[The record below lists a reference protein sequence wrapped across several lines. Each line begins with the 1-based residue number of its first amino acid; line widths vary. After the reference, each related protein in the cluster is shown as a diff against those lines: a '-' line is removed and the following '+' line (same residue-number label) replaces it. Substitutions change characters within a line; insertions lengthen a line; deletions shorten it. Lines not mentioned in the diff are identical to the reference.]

1 MSEQSILLSH
11 AHQERR
17 MFDFDATL
25 PLMAVQFLILTVI
38 LNAIFYKPLSNALD
52 NRDDYVRG
60 NLREAKD
67 RLEQAKN
74 LAAQYEQELAVTRR
88 QAQVLLEEARA
99 DAQKIATGEI
109 AAAQKIVQAELLN
122 VQAEIDQ
129 QKQSVLRDLEVQVG
143 TFSQQLLTKLLA

>member
-1 MSEQSILLSH
+1 
-11 AHQERR
+11 

>member
-1 MSEQSILLSH
+1 
-11 AHQERR
+11 

-52 NRDDYVRG
+52 DRDDYVRG

-74 LAAQYEQELAVTRR
+74 LATQYEQELAVTRR

-99 DAQKIATGEI
+99 DAQKITTGEI
-109 AAAQKIVQAELLN
+109 AAAQQVVQAELLN

-129 QKQSVLRDLEVQVG
+129 QKQSALRDLEAQVG
-143 TFSQQLLTKLLA
+143 TFSQQLLAKLLA